1 MTINIQK
8 SCSEI
13 LNSVRN
19 SNLNFS
25 CQETPFSIYLT
36 VRKSWNRKV
45 CETGHHV
52 SEPNSDLILSENL
65 SLKAELADVKAQLKI
80 SKENLKLKWLQ
91 LSQKFVK
98 YIKKPT
104 RRH

>member
-19 SNLNFS
+19 SKLNFS

-45 CETGHHV
+45 CETGHQV
-52 SEPNSDLILSENL
+52 NEPNSDLVLSENL
-65 SLKAELADVKAQLKI
+65 SQKAELDDVKAQLKI
-80 SKENLKLKWLQ
+80 SKDNTKELAAAE
-91 LSQKFVK
+91 SE
-98 YIKKPT
+98 
-104 RRH
+104 HG